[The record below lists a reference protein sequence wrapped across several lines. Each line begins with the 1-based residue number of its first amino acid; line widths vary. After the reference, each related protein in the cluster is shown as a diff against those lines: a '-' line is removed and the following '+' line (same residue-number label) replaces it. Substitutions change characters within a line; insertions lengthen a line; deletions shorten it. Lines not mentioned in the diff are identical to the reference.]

1 MKSRSRRLRKKSGG
15 AEAPTPVSITETAV
29 TETADQ
35 APAAPNQDAS
45 KPWYAAP
52 PPLPPSGPRPGMPF
66 APGATEETKEPGLFG
81 KLFSS
86 NKQATGTEEP
96 GFFTKLFS
104 SGSSD
109 SSSMFDKMK
118 GLFDNTSTSAKGG
131 KGKSKRKSKRK
142 SKK

>member
-15 AEAPTPVSITETAV
+15 AEAPTPVSVSPAVAETETAV
-29 TETADQ
+29 TET
-35 APAAPNQDAS
+35 AAPNQDAS

-52 PPLPPSGPRPGMPF
+52 PPLPPSGPRPGMPV
-66 APGATEETKEPGLFG
+66 APPGATEETKEPGLFG

-104 SGSSD
+104 SDSSD

-118 GLFDNTSTSAKGG
+118 GLFNNTSTKGG
-131 KGKSKRKSKRK
+131 KRKSKRK
-142 SKK
+142 SNRKSKK